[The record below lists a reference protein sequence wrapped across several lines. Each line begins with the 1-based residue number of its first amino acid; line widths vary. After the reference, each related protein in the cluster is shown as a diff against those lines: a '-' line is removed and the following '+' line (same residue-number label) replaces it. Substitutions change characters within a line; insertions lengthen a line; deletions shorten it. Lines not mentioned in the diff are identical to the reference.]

1 MSDHMSSAVP
11 VPKRRM
17 HAAERRQAIVDAA
30 VRLFAERGFRGTTT
44 RDIAASVGVSE
55 PVLYQ
60 HFRTKSDLYRAIL
73 EAKAREGSQKT
84 IAALE
89 CYSRSSDDRGFF
101 TQLAKLILDQYAKDP
116 AFMRLLF
123 YSALEGSKLS
133 EYFFRHY
140 VQCLHRLVTGY
151 LARRARAGAF
161 RKIDPLLA
169 CRAFIGMAVQHS
181 MAVVIFHRQK
191 VRMSRAR
198 IAASLADMFLNGIT
212 GSRNG
217 KS

>member
-1 MSDHMSSAVP
+1 
-11 VPKRRM
+11 M
-17 HAAERRQAIVDAA
+17 HAAQRRKAIVDAA
-30 VRLFAERGFRGTTT
+30 VCLFAERGFRGTTT

-73 EAKAREGSQKT
+73 EAKAREGSEKT

-89 CYSRSSDDRGFF
+89 GYSRSSDDRGFF
-101 TQLAKLILDQYAKDP
+101 TQLATLILDQYAKDP

-123 YSALEGSKLS
+123 YSALEGSELS

-140 VQCLHRLVTGY
+140 VQCLHKLVTGY
-151 LARRARAGAF
+151 ISRRTRAGAF
-161 RKIDPLLA
+161 RKVNPMLA
-169 CRAFIGMAVQHS
+169 CRAFIGMAVQQS
-181 MAVVIFHRQK
+181 MAVVIFQRK
-191 VRMSRAR
+191 KIRMSRAR
-198 IAASLADMFLNGIT
+198 MAASLADVFLNGIA
-212 GSRNG
+212 GSRNC